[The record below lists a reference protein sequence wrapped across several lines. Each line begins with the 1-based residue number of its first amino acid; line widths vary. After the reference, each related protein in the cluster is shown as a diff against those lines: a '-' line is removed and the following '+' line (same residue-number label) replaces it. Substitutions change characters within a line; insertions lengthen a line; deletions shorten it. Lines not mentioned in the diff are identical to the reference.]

1 MHPFTI
7 KTIAACARSTR
18 AKALFGLIIISLS
31 ACSALKPG
39 PRPLVYDFGPG
50 AVASSA
56 SASASGSATL
66 PSMGLSIVE
75 APVALDGLAVMYRL
89 AYSDAQQLRP
99 YAHARWSMAPAQL
112 LHQRLNEQLGQRRAV
127 ISTGLGMVLPAPLM
141 TLHVE
146 LEEFSQLFDSANSSS
161 ALLRIRATLG
171 QAGARIGTQELVA
184 QRSFVVQRPARTP
197 DAVGGVQ
204 ALADAADAAI
214 VEIDTWV
221 AQVQATRPAA
231 KSPSPASGPISPV
244 KP

>member
-1 MHPFTI
+1 MYQTTI
-7 KTIAACARSTR
+7 KTIAARARSMR
-18 AKALFGLIIISLS
+18 ANALFGLLILSLS

-50 AVASSA
+50 AVAPSTPGA
-56 SASASGSATL
+56 AAL
-66 PSMGLSIVE
+66 PSMALAAVE

-99 YAHARWSMAPAQL
+99 YASARWSMAPAQL
-112 LHQRLNEQLGQRRAV
+112 LHQRLSEQLGQRRAV
-127 ISTGLGMVLPAPLM
+127 IGTGLGMVLPAPLM

-146 LEEFSQLFDSANSSS
+146 LEEFSQLFDSADSSS

-171 QAGARIGTQELVA
+171 HAGARIGTQELVA

-204 ALADAADAAI
+204 ALTDAADAAI
-214 VEIDTWV
+214 VEIDAWV
-221 AQVQATRPAA
+221 EQVQATRPATKA
-231 KSPSPASGPISPV
+231 PSPSSPV